1 MFDDPKKHL
10 KQMEDALQ
18 EDSEPVRQVSV
29 RNNDRLDVDLDA
41 FSEEVSQPPKEKSN
55 TGLVILALIEAAA
68 IVAVIAYWLA
78 VL

>member
-1 MFDDPKKHL
+1 MFDDPKKQL

-18 EDSEPVRQVSV
+18 EDSEPARQVSV

-41 FSEEVSQPPKEKSN
+41 FSEEVTQPPKEKKN
-55 TGLVILALIEAAA
+55 TGLVILALLEAAA
-68 IVAVIAYWLA
+68 IAAIIAYWLA